1 METNNTGFLV
11 GTLQSALA
19 GKGDTDFSET
29 KKALGFDEDS
39 EFSRFLDG
47 CQQLV
52 KIGETS

>member
-11 GTLQSALA
+11 GTLQSALS
-19 GKGDTDFSET
+19 GKGDTDFSKT
-29 KKALGFDEDS
+29 RKALGFDEDS

-52 KIGETS
+52 KIGESS

>member
-19 GKGDTDFSET
+19 GKGDTDFSKT

-39 EFSRFLDG
+39 EVSRLVDG